1 MWKVRNN
8 MQITK
13 EDAVLA
19 RQGREILY
27 AQRLKGLARK
37 KTRLVFGIGEDSE
50 IVLLPQALEVLAE
63 ALKHLAKGKKVT
75 VATHSVDMTTRQ
87 AADFLRVSRL
97 FLANL
102 LEKGEIPCRKV
113 GTRQRIL
120 FEDAAAY
127 KRRVDKKRLKV
138 LKDLAAQAQELG
150 MGY

>member
-37 KTRLVFGIGEDSE
+37 KTRLVFGT
-50 IVLLPQALEVLAE
+50 
-63 ALKHLAKGKKVT
+63 KHLAKGKKVT

-87 AADFLRVSRL
+87 AADFLRVSHL
-97 FLANL
+97 FLVNL

-113 GTRQRIL
+113 GTRRRIL